1 MNLFRLTKILHTFAN
16 YRVKDLLPVNKR
28 KKRIHLLRLLSP
40 LALKGKACKSDPE
53 KLRKALEDLGP
64 IFVKFGQVLSTRPD
78 LIPIEIT
85 TELSKLQDDVE
96 PFAWEDA
103 KGFIEEQMENP
114 LDEIFNSIDEKPLAS
129 ASVAQ
134 VHAAELKDGREV
146 VIKVLR
152 PGIKKMVKR
161 DLELM
166 RSVAKLARTFGNL
179 NGNAGVQV
187 DPVEIVAE
195 FEKTIYDE
203 LDLQREAANASVLRK
218 NFIDST
224 DLYIP
229 EIYWEYCKEKVMVM
243 ERVYAIPIGKIEK
256 LKDADI
262 NLQVL
267 AEKGLRLF
275 YTQVFR
281 DNFFHADMH
290 PGNIFVNPENPEDP
304 QIILLDFGICG
315 SLPKGHKRDL
325 ANNFMAFFNQDYR
338 RIAELHI
345 EAGWVP
351 ADTRVDEL
359 ESATRTICEP
369 YFSRPISEISFGEVM
384 LKTFEMAR
392 KFSLVIQ
399 PEFILLQKT
408 LLNIEGLGRQ
418 LYPELDIWQTSKPV
432 LTDIM
437 RKQYGV
443 DGAFDAIKRNLPQWL
458 EQTSDIPQLVH
469 EVLSLKVRPP
479 SKLQQI
485 EQAKLERLRLRQENK
500 KTYALLASGFGI
512 MTSILYVFDASG
524 TAKYLD
530 MSLSVLLG
538 FSLTL
543 VFLYK
548 VFKK

>member
-1 MNLFRLTKILHTFAN
+1 MNIFRLTKILHTFAD
-16 YRVKDLLPVNKR
+16 YRVKDILPKNKR
-28 KKRIHLLRLLSP
+28 KKRIHLLRVLSP
-40 LALKGKACKSDPE
+40 LALKGKKCRSNPE
-53 KLRKALEDLGP
+53 KLRKALESLGP
-64 IFVKFGQVLSTRPD
+64 IFVKLGQVLSTRPD
-78 LIPIEIT
+78 MIPSEIT
-85 TELSKLQDDVE
+85 KELSKLQDDVE
-96 PFAWEDA
+96 PFSWTQA
-103 KGFIEEQMENP
+103 KKLIEQQLDQP
-114 LDEIFNSIDEKPLAS
+114 LSEIFNHIDEKPLAS

-134 VHAAELKDGREV
+134 VHAAELLDGREV

-166 RSVAKLARTFGNL
+166 RSVAKLARTFGNP
-179 NGNAGVQV
+179 GVQV

-218 NFIDST
+218 NFLDSE

-243 ERVYAIPIGKIEK
+243 ERIYAIPIGQFEK
-256 LKDADI
+256 LKAANIDLKI
-262 NLQVL
+262 L
-267 AEKGLRLF
+267 AEKGLKLF

-290 PGNIFVNPENPEDP
+290 PGNIFVSPANPENP
-304 QIILLDFGICG
+304 QIIILDFGICG

-351 ADTRVDEL
+351 ANTRVDEL

-392 KFSLVIQ
+392 KFQLVIQ

-432 LTDIM
+432 LTSIM
-437 RKQYGV
+437 KANYGV
-443 DGAFDAIKRNLPQWL
+443 DGSLELIKKNLPKWL
-458 EQTSDIPQLVH
+458 EQTNEIPQLVH
-469 EVLSLKVRPP
+469 ELLSLKTKPL

-485 EQAKLERLRLRQENK
+485 DEDFKLKQQQYKENK
-500 KTYALLASGFGI
+500 KIYAILASGF
-512 MTSILYVFDASG
+512 SIVAAVLFSFNPELP
-524 TAKYLD
+524 KYMG
-530 MSLSVLLG
+530 MSVPVIGSLL
-538 FSLTL
+538 LTFY
-543 VFLYK
+543 FLYK
-548 VFKK
+548 SIINK

>member
-1 MNLFRLTKILHTFAN
+1 
-16 YRVKDLLPVNKR
+16 
-28 KKRIHLLRLLSP
+28 
-40 LALKGKACKSDPE
+40 
-53 KLRKALEDLGP
+53 
-64 IFVKFGQVLSTRPD
+64 
-78 LIPIEIT
+78 
-85 TELSKLQDDVE
+85 
-96 PFAWEDA
+96 
-103 KGFIEEQMENP
+103 
-114 LDEIFNSIDEKPLAS
+114 
-129 ASVAQ
+129 
-134 VHAAELKDGREV
+134 VHAAELIDGREV

-166 RSVAKLARTFGNL
+166 RSVAKLARTFGNP
-179 NGNAGVQV
+179 GVQV
-187 DPVEIVAE
+187 DPVEIVEE

-218 NFIDST
+218 NFLDSE

-243 ERVYAIPIGKIEK
+243 ERIYGIPIGQIQK
-256 LKDADI
+256 LKSANI
-262 NLQVL
+262 NLKVL
-267 AEKGLRLF
+267 SEKGLKLF

-290 PGNIFVNPENPEDP
+290 PGNIFVSPENPDNP
-304 QIILLDFGICG
+304 KIILLDFGICG

-392 KFSLVIQ
+392 KFQLVIQ
-399 PEFILLQKT
+399 SEFILLQKT

-432 LTDIM
+432 LTSIM
-437 RKQYGV
+437 KSNYGV
-443 DGAFDAIKRNLPQWL
+443 EGSIDLIKKNLPKWL
-458 EQTSDIPQLVH
+458 EQANEIPQLVH
-469 EVLSLKVRPP
+469 ELLSLKTKPL

-485 EQAKLERLRLRQENK
+485 EEEKKLKQQQHKENK
-500 KTYALLASGFGI
+500 KIYAILASGF
-512 MTSILYVFDASG
+512 SIVAAVLFSFNRELPEYIG
-524 TAKYLD
+524 
-530 MSLSVLLG
+530 MSPPVIVSLVLT
-538 FSLTL
+538 FY
-543 VFLYK
+543 FLYK
-548 VFKK
+548 SIINK

>member
-78 LIPIEIT
+78 LIPKEIT

-96 PFAWEDA
+96 PFAWKDA
-103 KGFIEEQMENP
+103 KGFIEEQMEKP

-166 RSVAKLARTFGNL
+166 RSVAKLARTFGNP
-179 NGNAGVQV
+179 GVQV
-187 DPVEIVAE
+187 DPVEIVGE

-218 NFIDST
+218 NFIEST

-229 EIYWEYCKEKVMVM
+229 EIYWEFCKEKVMVM
-243 ERVYAIPIGKIEK
+243 ERVYAIPIGKINK
-256 LKDADI
+256 LKAANI
-262 NLQVL
+262 NLKVL

-392 KFSLVIQ
+392 KFNLVIQ

-432 LTDIM
+432 LSEIM

-485 EQAKLERLRLRQENK
+485 EEAKLDKLRLKQANK
-500 KTYALLASGFGI
+500 KTYAILASGFGVVTALLYGLNSHTAEYFG
-512 MTSILYVFDASG
+512 MTIPVALSLFLTIVFII
-524 TAKYLD
+524 K
-530 MSLSVLLG
+530 SL
-538 FSLTL
+538 
-543 VFLYK
+543 K
-548 VFKK
+548 D

>member
-1 MNLFRLTKILHTFAN
+1 MNIFRLAKILHTFAN
-16 YRVKDLLPVNKR
+16 YRVKDLLPKNKR

-40 LALKGKACKSDPE
+40 LALKGKKCSSDPE
-53 KLRKALEDLGP
+53 KLRKALEHLGP

-78 LIPIEIT
+78 LIPAEIT
-85 TELSKLQDDVE
+85 KELSKLQDDVE
-96 PFAWEDA
+96 PFAWKDA
-103 KGFIEEQMENP
+103 KEFIAEQLEQP
-114 LDEIFNSIDEKPLAS
+114 LDEIFNYIDEQPLAS

-152 PGIKKMVKR
+152 PGIRKMVRR
-161 DLELM
+161 DLQLM
-166 RSVAKLARTFGNL
+166 RSVAKLARTFGNP
-179 NGNAGVQV
+179 GVQV
-187 DPVEIVAE
+187 DPVEIVHE

-218 NFIDST
+218 NFADSE

-229 EIYWEYCKEKVMVM
+229 EIYWQYCKEKVMVM
-243 ERVYAIPIGKIEK
+243 ERIYAIPIGKFEQ
-256 LKDADI
+256 LKSANI

-275 YTQVFR
+275 YIQVFR

-290 PGNIFVNPENPEDP
+290 PGNIFVNPDNPDNP
-304 QIILLDFGICG
+304 QIIILDFGICG

-351 ADTRVDEL
+351 ANTRVDEL

-369 YFSRPISEISFGEVM
+369 YFARPISEISFGEVM

-432 LTDIM
+432 LAEIM
-437 RKQYGV
+437 KKSYGV
-443 DGAFDAIKRNLPQWL
+443 DGAMETIKNKLPTWL
-458 EQTSDIPQLVH
+458 EQTSEIPQLVH
-469 EVLSLKVRPP
+469 ELLSLKTRPP
-479 SKLQQI
+479 SKLLQI
-485 EQAKLERLRLRQENK
+485 EQAKTHKRQVQAESK
-500 KTYALLASGFGI
+500 RSYAVLASGSAVA
-512 MTSILYVFDASG
+512 TAILYG
-524 TAKYLD
+524 LD
-530 MSLSVLLG
+530 TKSMSFMNMPLVVMGGLFITVVLA
-538 FSLTL
+538 
-543 VFLYK
+543 YK
-548 VFKK
+548 ALKKIK

>member
-1 MNLFRLTKILHTFAN
+1 MNIFRLIKILHTFAN
-16 YRVKDLLPVNKR
+16 YRVKDLLPKHKS
-28 KKRIHLLRLLSP
+28 KKRVHFLRALSP
-40 LALKGKACKSDPE
+40 LALKGKKCNNDPE
-53 KLRKALEDLGP
+53 KLRKALEELGP
-64 IFVKFGQVLSTRPD
+64 IFVKLGQVLSTRPD
-78 LIPIEIT
+78 LIPAEIT
-85 TELSKLQDDVE
+85 SELAKLQDDVE
-96 PFAWEDA
+96 PFAWTEA
-103 KGFIEEQMENP
+103 RGFIEDQLEQP

-166 RSVAKLARTFGNL
+166 RSVAKIARTFGNP
-179 NGNAGVQV
+179 GVQV
-187 DPVEIVAE
+187 DPVEIVEE
-195 FEKTIYDE
+195 FEKTIYHE

-218 NFIDST
+218 NFIDSK
-224 DLYIP
+224 DMYIP

-243 ERVYAIPIGKIEK
+243 ERIYAIPIGKIDR
-256 LKDADI
+256 LKAANV

-290 PGNIFVNPENPEDP
+290 PGNIFVNTSNPEDP

-315 SLPKGHKRDL
+315 SLPKEHKRDL

-359 ESATRTICEP
+359 EAEARTICEP
-369 YFSRPISEISFGEVM
+369 YFARPISEISFGEVM

-392 KFSLVIQ
+392 KFQLVIQ

-418 LYPELDIWQTSKPV
+418 LYPQLDIWQTSKPV
-432 LTDIM
+432 LANIM
-437 RKQYGV
+437 KKSYGI
-443 DGAFDAIKRNLPQWL
+443 DGAIETIKQNLPTWL
-458 EQTSDIPQLVH
+458 EQTSEIPQLVH
-469 EVLSLKVRPP
+469 ELLSQRTKPAT
-479 SKLQQI
+479 KLQQI
-485 EQAKLERLRLRQENK
+485 EQAKILRYKHYRENK
-500 KTYALLASGFGI
+500 KTYAILTSGFAIVTAVLYGLQADSGMPFG
-512 MTSILYVFDASG
+512 MTKPVIVGLAI
-524 TAKYLD
+524 
-530 MSLSVLLG
+530 
-538 FSLTL
+538 TL

-548 VFKK
+548 SLKK

>member
-1 MNLFRLTKILHTFAN
+1 MNIFRLTKILHTFAD
-16 YRVKDLLPVNKR
+16 YRVKDILPKSMR

-40 LALKGKACKSDPE
+40 LALKGKRCNSHPE
-53 KLRKALEDLGP
+53 KLRKAFESVGP
-64 IFVKFGQVLSTRPD
+64 IFVKLGQVLSTRPD
-78 LIPIEIT
+78 MIPVEIT
-85 TELSKLQDDVE
+85 KELSKLQDDVE
-96 PFAWEDA
+96 PFAWKDA
-103 KGFIEEQMENP
+103 KKFIEQQLDQP
-114 LDEIFNSIDEKPLAS
+114 LDEIFAHIDEKPLAS

-134 VHAAELKDGREV
+134 VHSAELLDGREV

-152 PGIKKMVKR
+152 PGIKKMVRR

-166 RSVAKLARTFGNL
+166 RSVAKLARTFGNP
-179 NGNAGVQV
+179 GVQV

-218 NFIDST
+218 NFIDSPN
-224 DLYIP
+224 LYIP
-229 EIYWEYCKEKVMVM
+229 EIYWEFCKEKVMVM
-243 ERVYAIPIGKIEK
+243 ERIHAIPIGQFDK
-256 LKDADI
+256 LKAADI
-262 NLQVL
+262 DLKVL
-267 AEKGLRLF
+267 AEKGLKLF

-290 PGNIFVNPENPEDP
+290 PGNIFVSPENPEDP

-325 ANNFMAFFNQDYR
+325 ANNFMAFFDQDYR

-351 ADTRVDEL
+351 ANTRVDEL

-369 YFSRPISEISFGEVM
+369 YFARPISEISFGEVM

-432 LTDIM
+432 LAGIM
-437 RKQYGV
+437 RKSYGV
-443 DGAFDAIKRNLPQWL
+443 DGAMETIKKNLPLWL
-458 EQTSDIPQLVH
+458 EQTSEIPQLVH
-469 EVLSLKVRPP
+469 ELLSLKTRPLT
-479 SKLQQI
+479 KLQQI
-485 EQAKLERLRLRQENK
+485 EKAKQLKIEHIKDSK
-500 KTYALLASGFGI
+500 KTYAILTSGLGIVTALLFG
-512 MTSILYVFDASG
+512 LDAS
-524 TAKYLD
+524 TEKYLG
-530 MSLSVLLG
+530 MTIPTIGSLSLALI
-538 FSLTL
+538 
-543 VFLYK
+543 FLYK
-548 VFKK
+548 SLRRA

>member
-1 MNLFRLTKILHTFAN
+1 MNLIRLTKILHTFAS
-16 YRVKDLLPVNKR
+16 YRVKDILPKNKR

-40 LALKGKACKSDPE
+40 FAFKGRKCSSHPE
-53 KLRKALEDLGP
+53 KLRKALEELGP

-78 LIPIEIT
+78 LIPVTIT
-85 TELSKLQDDVE
+85 KELSKLQDDVE
-96 PFAWEDA
+96 PFAWSEA
-103 KGFIEEQMENP
+103 KAFIEEQLEQP
-114 LDEIFNSIDEKPLAS
+114 LAEIFNSIDEKPLAS

-166 RSVAKLARTFGNL
+166 RSVAKIARAFGDP
-179 NGNAGVQV
+179 GVQV

-195 FEKTIYDE
+195 FEKTIFDE

-218 NFIDST
+218 NFNDSD

-229 EIYWEYCKEKVMVM
+229 EIYWQYCKEKVMVM
-243 ERVYAIPIGKIEK
+243 ERVYAIPIGQFDK
-256 LKDADI
+256 LKAANIDLKI
-262 NLQVL
+262 L

-290 PGNIFVNPENPEDP
+290 PGNIFVNPSNPSNP

-392 KFSLVIQ
+392 KFQLVIQ

-418 LYPELDIWQTSKPV
+418 LYPELDIWKTSKPV
-432 LTDIM
+432 LTNIM
-437 RKQYGV
+437 KKSYGV
-443 DGAFDAIKRNLPQWL
+443 DGAIETIKKNLPNWL
-458 EQTSDIPQLVH
+458 EQTSEIPQLVH
-469 EVLSLKVRPP
+469 ELLSLKTKPL

-485 EQAKLERLRLRQENK
+485 EQAKMIKLQQKRENK
-500 KTYALLASGFGI
+500 KTFAILASGFGI
-512 MTSILYVFDASG
+512 MTAVLYSFNVGDIFYFS
-524 TAKYLD
+524 
-530 MSLSVLLG
+530 MSLPVILNFLLTC
-538 FSLTL
+538 L
-543 VFLYK
+543 FLYK
-548 VFKK
+548 SLNSK

>member
-1 MNLFRLTKILHTFAN
+1 MNLFRLIKILHTFAD
-16 YRVKDLLPVNKR
+16 YRVKDLLPKSR
-28 KKRIHLLRLLSP
+28 TKKRIHLLRLLSP
-40 LALKGKACKSDPE
+40 FATKGKKCHSNPE
-53 KLRKALEDLGP
+53 KLRRALEDLGP
-64 IFVKFGQVLSTRPD
+64 IFVKLGQVLSTRPD
-78 LIPIEIT
+78 LIPVAIT
-85 TELSKLQDDVE
+85 EELAKLQDDVE
-96 PFAWEDA
+96 PFAWHDA
-103 KGFIEEQMENP
+103 RVFIEQQ
-114 LDEIFNSIDEKPLAS
+114 LDEPIDKIFNAIDEKPLAS

-161 DLELM
+161 DLQLM
-166 RSVAKLARTFGNL
+166 HSVAKLARAFGNP
-179 NGNAGVQV
+179 GVQV

-218 NFIDST
+218 NFLHSD

-229 EIYWEYCKEKVMVM
+229 EIYWQYCKQKVMVM
-243 ERVYAIPIGKIEK
+243 ERVYAIPIRQFDK
-256 LKDADI
+256 LKAAGI

-267 AEKGLRLF
+267 AEKGLKLF

-290 PGNIFVNPENPEDP
+290 PGNIFVNPNNPDNP

-315 SLPKGHKRDL
+315 SLPKGHKLDL

-351 ADTRVDEL
+351 AATRVDEL

-369 YFSRPISEISFGEVM
+369 YFARPISEISFGEVM

-392 KFSLVIQ
+392 KFQLVIQ

-418 LYPELDIWQTSKPV
+418 LYPNLDIWHTSKPV
-432 LTDIM
+432 LASIM
-437 RKQYGV
+437 KKSYGL
-443 DGAFDAIKRNLPQWL
+443 DGALTSIKKNLPNWL
-458 EQTSDIPQLVH
+458 QQSAEIPQLVH
-469 EVLSLKVRPP
+469 QILSFQTKPP

-485 EQAKLERLRLRQENK
+485 EQAKLHKRQQARENK
-500 KTYALLASGFGI
+500 KIHALLAVGFGI
-512 MTSILYVFDASG
+512 IAALLYVFDK
-524 TAKYLD
+524 TNTHYLGLPI
-530 MSLSVLLG
+530 SALLLLVPAVG
-538 FSLTL
+538 FLFQAL
-543 VFLYK
+543 K
-548 VFKK
+548 NKH

>member
-1 MNLFRLTKILHTFAN
+1 MNIFRLTKILHTFAN
-16 YRVKDLLPVNKR
+16 YRVKDLLPKNKR
-28 KKRIHLLRLLSP
+28 KKSIHLLRVFSP
-40 LALKGKACKSDPE
+40 FARQGKKCKSNPE
-53 KLRKALEDLGP
+53 KLRKALEHLGP

-85 TELSKLQDDVE
+85 KELSKLQDDVE
-96 PFAWEDA
+96 PFAWKEA
-103 KGFIEEQMENP
+103 KLFIEEQMEYP

-152 PGIKKMVKR
+152 PGIKQMVKR

-166 RSVAKLARTFGNL
+166 ISVAKLARTFGNP
-179 NGNAGVQV
+179 GVQV
-187 DPVEIVAE
+187 DPVEIVQE

-218 NFIDST
+218 NFIDSN

-243 ERVYAIPIGKIEK
+243 ERVYAIPIGKFDQLESAGI
-256 LKDADI
+256 D
-262 NLQVL
+262 LQVL

-290 PGNIFVNPENPEDP
+290 PGNIFVNPSNPENP

-369 YFSRPISEISFGEVM
+369 YFARPISEISFGEVM

-418 LYPELDIWQTSKPV
+418 LYPELDIWKTSKPV
-432 LTDIM
+432 LSSIM
-437 RKQYGV
+437 LKQYGA
-443 DGAFDAIKRNLPQWL
+443 DGALDAIKKNLPQWL
-458 EQTSDIPQLVH
+458 EQTSEIPSLIH
-469 EVLSLKVRPP
+469 ELLSIRTKPP
-479 SKLQQI
+479 SKLQQF
-485 EQAKLERLRLRQENK
+485 EQVKQDKISQQRKNK
-500 KTYALLASGFGI
+500 GIYAILASGFAVASSLI
-512 MTSILYVFDASG
+512 YVLDTSSIKYYGWSIPVVLGMSI
-524 TAKYLD
+524 TAL
-530 MSLSVLLG
+530 
-538 FSLTL
+538 
-543 VFLYK
+543 FLYK
-548 VFKK
+548 SLKKI

>member
-1 MNLFRLTKILHTFAN
+1 MNLFRLTKILHTFAD
-16 YRVKDLLPVNKR
+16 YRVKDLIPKEKS
-28 KKRIHLLRLLSP
+28 KKRIHLLRLFSP
-40 LALKGKACKSDPE
+40 FANKGKACKNNPE

-64 IFVKFGQVLSTRPD
+64 IFVKLGQVLSTRPD
-78 LIPIEIT
+78 MIPTEIT
-85 TELSKLQDDVE
+85 EELAKLQDNVE
-96 PFAWEDA
+96 PFAWKDA
-103 KGFIEEQMENP
+103 REFIEQQLDQP

-166 RSVAKLARTFGNL
+166 RSVAKLARTFGNP
-179 NGNAGVQV
+179 GVQV

-218 NFIDST
+218 NFLDSD

-243 ERVYAIPIGKIEK
+243 ERVYAIPIRQFDK
-256 LKDADI
+256 LKSAGI

-267 AEKGLRLF
+267 AEKGLKLF

-290 PGNIFVNPENPEDP
+290 PGNIFVNPSNPSNP

-315 SLPKGHKRDL
+315 SLPKGHKLDL

-369 YFSRPISEISFGEVM
+369 YFARPISEISFGEVM

-392 KFSLVIQ
+392 KFQLVIQ

-418 LYPELDIWQTSKPV
+418 LYPDLDIWQTSKPV
-432 LTDIM
+432 LATIM
-437 RKQYGV
+437 KKSYGL
-443 DGAFDAIKRNLPQWL
+443 DGAVASIKKNLPNWL
-458 EQTSDIPQLVH
+458 EQTAEIPQLVH
-469 EVLSLKVRPP
+469 ELLSLKTKPAT
-479 SKLQQI
+479 KLQQF
-485 EQAKLERLRLRQENK
+485 EHAKLEKLQQRKENK
-500 KTYALLASGFGI
+500 KSFALLASSFGI
-512 MTSILYVFDASG
+512 VTALLYGLDTNTV
-524 TAKYLD
+524 KYLGMTIPTI
-530 MSLSVLLG
+530 MSLSL
-538 FSLTL
+538 ST

-548 VFKK
+548 SLINQK

>member
-1 MNLFRLTKILHTFAN
+1 MNLFRLSKILHTFAN
-16 YRVKDLLPVNKR
+16 YRVMDLLPANRR
-28 KKRIHLLRLLSP
+28 KKTINLFKMLSP
-40 LALKGKACKSDPE
+40 LGLKSRRCKSNPE
-53 KLRKALEDLGP
+53 KLRKALEELGP
-64 IFVKFGQVLSTRPD
+64 IFVKLGQVLSTRPD
-78 LIPIEIT
+78 LIPKEIT
-85 TELSKLQDDVE
+85 KELSKLQDDVE
-96 PFAWEDA
+96 PFAWSEAEKYIAD
-103 KGFIEEQMENP
+103 Q
-114 LDEIFNSIDEKPLAS
+114 LDQPISEIFSNIDEKPLAS

-134 VHAAELKDGREV
+134 VHSAELLDGREV

-152 PGIKKMVKR
+152 PGIKKMVRR

-166 RSVAKLARTFGNL
+166 RSVAKLARTFGNP
-179 NGNAGVQV
+179 GVQV

-218 NFIDST
+218 NFIDSPN
-224 DLYIP
+224 LYIP
-229 EIYWEYCKEKVMVM
+229 EIYWEFCKEKVMVM
-243 ERVYAIPIGKIEK
+243 ERIHAIPIGQFDK
-256 LKDADI
+256 LKAADI
-262 NLQVL
+262 DLKVL
-267 AEKGLRLF
+267 AEKGLKLF

-290 PGNIFVNPENPEDP
+290 PGNIFVSPENPEDP

-325 ANNFMAFFNQDYR
+325 ANNFMAFFDQDYR

-351 ADTRVDEL
+351 ANTRVDEL

-369 YFSRPISEISFGEVM
+369 YFARPISEISFGEVM

-432 LTDIM
+432 LAGIM
-437 RKQYGV
+437 RKSYGV
-443 DGAFDAIKRNLPQWL
+443 DGAMETIKKNLPLWL
-458 EQTSDIPQLVH
+458 EQTSEIPQLVH
-469 EVLSLKVRPP
+469 ELLSLKTRPLT
-479 SKLQQI
+479 KLQQI
-485 EQAKLERLRLRQENK
+485 EKAKQLKIEHIKDSK
-500 KTYALLASGFGI
+500 KTYAILTSGLGIVTALLFG
-512 MTSILYVFDASG
+512 LDAS
-524 TAKYLD
+524 TEKYLG
-530 MSLSVLLG
+530 MTIPTIGSLSLALI
-538 FSLTL
+538 
-543 VFLYK
+543 FLYK
-548 VFKK
+548 SLRRA

>member
-1 MNLFRLTKILHTFAN
+1 MNIFRLTKILHTFAN
-16 YRVKDLLPVNKR
+16 YRVKDLLPKNKR

-40 LALKGKACKSDPE
+40 FAHKGKNCKSNPE
-53 KLRKALEDLGP
+53 KLRKALEHLGP
-64 IFVKFGQVLSTRPD
+64 IFIKFGQVLSTRPD
-78 LIPIEIT
+78 LIPKEIT
-85 TELSKLQDDVE
+85 KELSKLQDDVE
-96 PFAWEDA
+96 PFAWKDA
-103 KGFIEEQMENP
+103 KAFIEEQLEQP
-114 LDEIFNSIDEKPLAS
+114 LDEIFNYIDKKPLAS

-166 RSVAKLARTFGNL
+166 RSVAKLARTFGNP
-179 NGNAGVQV
+179 GVQV

-218 NFIDST
+218 NFIDSK

-229 EIYWEYCKEKVMVM
+229 EIYWEHCKEKVMVM
-243 ERVYAIPIGKIEK
+243 ERVYAIPIGHFDK
-256 LKDADI
+256 LKAANI
-262 NLQVL
+262 NLEVL
-267 AEKGLRLF
+267 AKKGLNLF

-290 PGNIFVNPENPEDP
+290 PGNIFVNPANPEDP

-369 YFSRPISEISFGEVM
+369 YFARPISEISFGEVM

-392 KFSLVIQ
+392 KFQLVIQ

-432 LTDIM
+432 LAEIM

-443 DGAFDAIKRNLPQWL
+443 DGAFDVIKKNLPKWL
-458 EQTSDIPQLVH
+458 EQTSEIPQLIH
-469 EVLSLKVRPP
+469 ELLSLKTKPP
-479 SKLQQI
+479 TKLQQI
-485 EQAKLERLRLRQENK
+485 EQAKLYLQEQKRENK
-500 KTYALLASGFGI
+500 GTYAILASGFGI
-512 MTSILYVFDASG
+512 VTALLFSLDTIPVKYFGLSIPV
-524 TAKYLD
+524 
-530 MSLSVLLG
+530 MVSLSVTVL
-538 FSLTL
+538 
-543 VFLYK
+543 FLYK
-548 VFKK
+548 ALKKV

>member
-1 MNLFRLTKILHTFAN
+1 MNLFRLTKIMHTFAD
-16 YRVKDLLPVNKR
+16 YRIKDLIPQGKS

-40 LALKGKACKSDPE
+40 FASKGKKCRNNPE

-64 IFVKFGQVLSTRPD
+64 IFVKLGQVLSTRPD
-78 LIPIEIT
+78 LIPSEIT
-85 TELSKLQDDVE
+85 EELAKLQDDVE
-96 PFAWEDA
+96 PFAWSDA
-103 KGFIEEQMENP
+103 RGFIEQQLDEP
-114 LDEIFNSIDEKPLAS
+114 LDKIFKSIDEKPLAS

-134 VHAAELKDGREV
+134 VHAAELLDGREV

-161 DLELM
+161 DLQLM
-166 RSVAKLARTFGNL
+166 HSVAKLARTFGNP
-179 NGNAGVQV
+179 GVQV

-218 NFIDST
+218 NFMDSD

-229 EIYWEYCKEKVMVM
+229 EIYWQYCKEKVMVM
-243 ERVYAIPIGKIEK
+243 ERVYAIPIRQFEK
-256 LKDADI
+256 LKSAGI

-267 AEKGLRLF
+267 AEKGLKLF

-290 PGNIFVNPENPEDP
+290 PGNIFVNPNNPENP

-315 SLPKGHKRDL
+315 SLPKGHKLDL

-351 ADTRVDEL
+351 ANTRVDEL
-359 ESATRTICEP
+359 EAATRTICEP
-369 YFSRPISEISFGEVM
+369 YFSRPIREISFGEVM

-392 KFSLVIQ
+392 KFQLVIQ

-418 LYPELDIWQTSKPV
+418 LYPDLDIWQTSKPV
-432 LTDIM
+432 LAAIM
-437 RKQYGV
+437 KKSYGI
-443 DGAFDAIKRNLPQWL
+443 DGAMASIKKNLPNWL
-458 EQTSDIPQLVH
+458 EQTSEIPQLVH
-469 EVLSLKVRPP
+469 ELLSQTSKPAT
-479 SKLQQI
+479 KLQLI
-485 EQAKLERLRLRQENK
+485 ELAKREKQLQAKEDK
-500 KTYALLASGFGI
+500 KTFALLSVGFGI
-512 MTSILYVFDASG
+512 ISALLYGLDDNA
-524 TAKYLD
+524 TKYLG
-530 MSLSVLLG
+530 MTLPTIGALCLSAL
-538 FSLTL
+538 
-543 VFLYK
+543 FLYK
-548 VFKK
+548 SLTRRGY

>member
-1 MNLFRLTKILHTFAN
+1 MNIFRLSKILHTFAN
-16 YRVKDLLPVNKR
+16 YRVKDLLPKNKR

-40 LALKGKACKSDPE
+40 LALKGKQCKSDPE
-53 KLRKALEDLGP
+53 KLRKALEHLGP
-64 IFVKFGQVLSTRPD
+64 IFIKFGQVLSTRPD
-78 LIPIEIT
+78 LIPSDIT
-85 TELSKLQDDVE
+85 KELSKLQDDVE
-96 PFAWEDA
+96 PFAWKDA
-103 KGFIEEQMENP
+103 KGFIEEQLEQP
-114 LDEIFNSIDEKPLAS
+114 LDEIFNYIDEKPLAS

-152 PGIKKMVKR
+152 PGIKKIVKR

-166 RSVAKLARTFGNL
+166 RSVAKLARTFGNP
-179 NGNAGVQV
+179 GVQV
-187 DPVEIVAE
+187 DPVEIVGE

-218 NFIDST
+218 NFLDSE

-229 EIYWEYCKEKVMVM
+229 EIYWQYCKEKVMVM
-243 ERVYAIPIGKIEK
+243 ERIYAIPIGKFEQ
-256 LKDADI
+256 LKAANI
-262 NLQVL
+262 NMQVL

-290 PGNIFVNPENPEDP
+290 PGNIFVNPANPQDP
-304 QIILLDFGICG
+304 QIIILDFGICG

-432 LTDIM
+432 LAEIM
-437 RKQYGV
+437 KKSYGV
-443 DGAFDAIKRNLPQWL
+443 DGAMETIKKNLPTWL
-458 EQTSDIPQLVH
+458 EQTSEIPQLIH
-469 EVLSLKVRPP
+469 ELLSLKTRPLT
-479 SKLQQI
+479 KLQQI
-485 EQAKLERLRLRQENK
+485 EYAKTLKIQLQRENK
-500 KTYALLASGFGI
+500 KTYAILASGFGI
-512 MTSILYVFDASG
+512 VTAILFGLDVNSVSYLSLSIPVIV
-524 TAKYLD
+524 
-530 MSLSVLLG
+530 SLSVTLL
-538 FSLTL
+538 
-543 VFLYK
+543 FL
-548 VFKK
+548 FKTIKKS